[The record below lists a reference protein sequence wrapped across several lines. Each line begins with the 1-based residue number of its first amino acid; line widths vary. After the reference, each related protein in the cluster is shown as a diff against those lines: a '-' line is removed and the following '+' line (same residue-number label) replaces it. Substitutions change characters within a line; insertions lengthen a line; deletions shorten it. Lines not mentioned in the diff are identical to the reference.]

1 MLRIPKTNGLTDKL
15 YTSRDLNFTSTTRAH
30 QIDMMNSL
38 ITALPMLGDA
48 LLFLMII
55 FIGFDIMGQ

>member
-1 MLRIPKTNGLTDKL
+1 
-15 YTSRDLNFTSTTRAH
+15 
-30 QIDMMNSL
+30 MNSL

-55 FIGFDIMGQ
+55 FIGFAIMGQ